1 MKKWLIAILVSI
13 IGAVIVFFYALY
25 AAGPPDVT
33 VPRSTLFYAAD
44 GTKAAETHA
53 GEKRYWIKLEDI
65 SPLVID
71 AVVSIEDKQFYHHFG
86 LDPKRIAG
94 AALADIKA
102 GAKVQGASTITQQ
115 YARNVFLTHDKTWT
129 RKAKEAWQA
138 LRLEAFYS
146 KDEILEGYLNTVY
159 FGHGAYGIEAA
170 SQFYYGKSSASLTA
184 SEAALLVGIPKGPS
198 IYSPLVS
205 REKSEQRRRLI
216 LSEMHLSKHEYEKAV
231 ADAPSITGAF
241 ADDENSAP
249 YFIDAVRGE
258 LEALGF
264 REQSGLKVYTTLQPR
279 HQKAADKAI
288 ADGIVSGAAIQSAL
302 VSIDPATHYVTALS
316 GGRNY
321 RESPFN
327 RAVQAYRQPG
337 SLMKPFLYYEAL
349 GHGLTPVSK
358 RKSERTTFEGD
369 YSPKNFNSQYA
380 ERAVTMAEALAVS
393 DNIYAVKTNLLLE
406 PETLV
411 QTMKQFGVTS
421 KLEAVPSLALG
432 TSGMTVLETGN
443 AYATIASGGSFAKPV
458 FITRVEDM
466 DGKVLYQYKKQPEQR
481 FDEKKIAIL
490 TRLMMG
496 MFDKKMSDYAT
507 PTGAVMASSLTRT
520 YAGKSGSTPYD
531 YWMAGFTPSL
541 VSVVWTGYDNGAEIT
556 KTEDRSR
563 AKVIWAQFMEE
574 AHQGR
579 RPQEFEWPSG
589 LVEAEVDV
597 KTGTAC
603 SGGHKLL
610 FERGTEPTT
619 KCPQDE
625 EHTEDMLYPEL
636 PDWFR

>member
-1 MKKWLIAILVSI
+1 MKKWLMAILVSL

-25 AAGPPDVT
+25 AAGPPDIT

-44 GTKAAETHA
+44 GTKAAEAHG
-53 GEKRYWIKLEDI
+53 GEKRYWVKLEDI
-65 SPLVID
+65 SPYVID
-71 AVVSIEDKQFYHHFG
+71 AVISIEDKQFYNHFG

-115 YARNVFLTHDKTWT
+115 YARNIFLTHDKTWT

-170 SQFYYGKSSASLTA
+170 SQFYYGKPAAALSV
-184 SEAALLVGIPKGPS
+184 SEAALLAGIPKGPS
-198 IYSPLVS
+198 VYSPLIS

-231 ADAPSITGAF
+231 ADAPRITGAF

-258 LEALGF
+258 LESLGF

-279 HQKAADKAI
+279 HQKAADQAM
-288 ADGIVSGAAIQSAL
+288 ADGIASGASIQSAL
-302 VSIDPATHYVTALS
+302 VSIDPDTHYVTALS

-327 RAVQAYRQPG
+327 RAVQAFRQPG

-349 GHGLTPVSK
+349 GQGMTPLTK
-358 RKSERTTFEGD
+358 RKSEPTTFEGN

-393 DNIYAVKTNLLLE
+393 DNIYAVKTNMLLE

-411 QTMKQFGVTS
+411 QTMEEFGVTS
-421 KLEAVPSLALG
+421 KLQAVPSLALG
-432 TSGMTVLETGN
+432 TSGMTVLETAN
-443 AYATIASGGSFAKPV
+443 AYATIASGGTFAKPV
-458 FITRVEDM
+458 FITKVESM
-466 DGKVLYQYKKQPEQR
+466 DGEVLYQYDKQQEQR
-481 FDEKKIAIL
+481 LDRNKMAVL
-490 TRLMMG
+490 TRLMTG
-496 MFDKKMSDYAT
+496 MFDKTMSDYAS
-507 PTGAVMASSLTRT
+507 PTGTVIASSLTRP

-563 AKVIWAQFMEE
+563 AKVIWAKFMEE
-574 AHQGR
+574 AHKGQN
-579 RPQEFEWPSG
+579 PEAFTWPRE
-589 LVEAEVDV
+589 LVEVEVDV

-610 FERGTEPTT
+610 FEPGTEPET
-619 KCPQDE
+619 KCPKDA

-636 PDWFR
+636 PEWFR